1 MGSPSRMMP
10 IPIKAPGGSRGTPG
24 VNTIPRAM
32 QIREKPNTPES
43 PDSRPGLLEIIS
55 TRQTRRAVE
64 APAGLLTLRRFVDV
78 GGGVAAGAVVGVEP
92 RKHIRPVG
100 VHLHIDEGGT
110 DRQILRV
117 QPGILDRKL
126 PHQPAG

>member
-32 QIREKPNTPES
+32 QIREKPNAPES

-55 TRQTRRAVE
+55 TRQARRAVE
-64 APAGLLTLRRFVDV
+64 SPTCR
-78 GGGVAAGAVVGVEP
+78 
-92 RKHIRPVG
+92 
-100 VHLHIDEGGT
+100 
-110 DRQILRV
+110 
-117 QPGILDRKL
+117 
-126 PHQPAG
+126 